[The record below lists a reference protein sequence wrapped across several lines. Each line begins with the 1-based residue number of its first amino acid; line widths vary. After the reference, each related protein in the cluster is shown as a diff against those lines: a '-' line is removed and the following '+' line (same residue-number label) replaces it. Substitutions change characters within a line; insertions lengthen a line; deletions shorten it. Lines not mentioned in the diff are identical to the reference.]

1 MTEFGSA
8 NGKRIGDMRAVRKGL
23 AAASLFDL
31 EITLRE
37 ATLEHCKHLVDEL
50 CIFGFEELTGAHR
63 SAMKDGLEGM
73 LAYAKGP
80 FDWSG
85 LDGAS
90 DYDDEHKKGPDHWRS
105 DPAEKAR
112 RNWQRWR
119 DVMHP
124 SCRFP
129 AFRLALR
136 LVALVQPSS
145 AFVERCFS
153 QMKHI
158 VETCGSKMLSDLL
171 LLRMLFRCNRK
182 AYAEFGIAM

>member
-23 AAASLFDL
+23 AAASLFDF

-63 SAMKDGLEGM
+63 SAMKDGLEGL

-85 LDGAS
+85 MDGAS
-90 DYDDEHKKGPDHWRS
+90 EYDDEHKKGPDHWRS

-119 DVMHP
+119 DVMRP

-136 LVALVQPSS
+136 LVTLVQPTRS
-145 AFVERCFS
+145 
-153 QMKHI
+153 
-158 VETCGSKMLSDLL
+158 
-171 LLRMLFRCNRK
+171 
-182 AYAEFGIAM
+182 